1 MKKLPVIILFLSL
14 GMMIQAQS
22 RGENYDESK
31 VPAFTLP
38 DPLIC
43 KNGEKIKTVKQWE
56 TIRRPEIMTL
66 FSTEMYGVTPRETI
80 PVEYQL
86 IKIKKDALNGKATSQ
101 QIRFLFQKNGK
112 TQEAVLLLYTPNAV
126 KGKAPIF
133 LSYNFMGNQSIELDE
148 DIVVSPGLKKVKN
161 ADDPSLARGYQKE
174 RWPLE
179 MIIDVGFGIATMC
192 YHDIFPDKNE
202 LKDES
207 ILALFND
214 YAQTKERADAWQAL
228 GGWAW
233 GLSRIMDYLEQNDK
247 VDAKKVALMGHSR
260 QGKATLWAGAQDE
273 RFAIVISNN
282 SGCGGAALSKRKY

>member
-101 QIRFLFQKNGK
+101 QNYYFIRQ
-112 TQEAVLLLYTPNAV
+112 
-126 KGKAPIF
+126 
-133 LSYNFMGNQSIELDE
+133 M
-148 DIVVSPGLKKVKN
+148 
-161 ADDPSLARGYQKE
+161 R
-174 RWPLE
+174 
-179 MIIDVGFGIATMC
+179 
-192 YHDIFPDKNE
+192 
-202 LKDES
+202 
-207 ILALFND
+207 
-214 YAQTKERADAWQAL
+214 
-228 GGWAW
+228 
-233 GLSRIMDYLEQNDK
+233 
-247 VDAKKVALMGHSR
+247 
-260 QGKATLWAGAQDE
+260 
-273 RFAIVISNN
+273 
-282 SGCGGAALSKRKY
+282 